1 MKRYSVVQIGLGARG
16 ITHLKGFQNHQ
27 ARIEI
32 AGICDLQP
40 ERVEAVGNQ
49 FQIPQERWYRSA
61 VEMLEKLQPD
71 ILSFCTLPDTRLEL
85 VQLAARTGVKAVC
98 MEKPMATSLSEAKEM
113 TEICKEH
120 HIKAVVC
127 HQHKYLK
134 NFQILEK
141 ILKSGE
147 LGTIERINAE
157 CQPWLSQL
165 GTHYMDYAIWANSGI
180 GPVSVVGHVH
190 GKGLRSDS
198 HPSPDYFLGEAVMA
212 NGVRSTLQFG
222 YFSKKFHS
230 HAEDY
235 QASVYP
241 IDFWE
246 DDRLTVYGS
255 TGYAWAECSGS
266 WGAFTAA
273 TNGSI
278 LSGKENG
285 FRDELEHP
293 IGQTK
298 YTEDLIRWLD
308 DDAQIHPCNI
318 QQAFAGYE
326 ALEAMCISALEH
338 RRVDLPMKLELG
350 GDINERMRRELPEV
364 LRKKLP

>member
-1 MKRYSVVQIGLGARG
+1 MKKYSVVQIGLGDRG

-27 ARIEI
+27 DRIEI
-32 AGICDLQP
+32 LGICDLQQ
-40 ERVEAVGNQ
+40 ERLNTVGNQ
-49 FQIPQERWYRSA
+49 FKIPRERWYTNA
-61 VEMLEKLQPD
+61 AEMVESLRPE
-71 ILSFCTLPDTRLEL
+71 ILSFCTLPNTRVEL
-85 VQLAARTGVKAVC
+85 VQLAARTGVKAIC
-98 MEKPMATSLSEAKEM
+98 MEKPMATSLEDAKTMAEL
-113 TEICKEH
+113 CKTH

-134 NFQILEK
+134 NFQILQK

-165 GTHYMDYAIWANSGI
+165 GTHYMDYAIWANDGV

-190 GKGLRSDS
+190 GKDILSDT
-198 HPSPDYFLGEAVMA
+198 HPSPDYFLGEAVMG

-222 YFSKKFHS
+222 YFSRKFHQ
-230 HAEDY
+230 HQEDY
-235 QASVYP
+235 QSGIYP

-255 TGYAWAECSGS
+255 TGYVWAECNGH

-273 TNGSI
+273 TNGAVI
-278 LSGKENG
+278 GGKENG

-293 IGQTK
+293 SGQTV
-298 YTEDLIRWLD
+298 YTADLIRWLD
-308 DDAQIHPCNI
+308 DDTQIHPCNI
-318 QQAFAGYE
+318 QQAYAGYE

-338 RRVDLPMKLELG
+338 RRVDLPMKDTFG
-350 GDINERMRRELPEV
+350 GDVNQRMRRELPDI
-364 LRKKLP
+364 RRRNLP

>member
-85 VQLAARTGVKAVC
+85 VQLAARTEVKAVC

-190 GKGLRSDS
+190 GKGLLSDS

-293 IGQTK
+293 IGN
-298 YTEDLIRWLD
+298 IRRW
-308 DDAQIHPCNI
+308 
-318 QQAFAGYE
+318 
-326 ALEAMCISALEH
+326 
-338 RRVDLPMKLELG
+338 
-350 GDINERMRRELPEV
+350 
-364 LRKKLP
+364 